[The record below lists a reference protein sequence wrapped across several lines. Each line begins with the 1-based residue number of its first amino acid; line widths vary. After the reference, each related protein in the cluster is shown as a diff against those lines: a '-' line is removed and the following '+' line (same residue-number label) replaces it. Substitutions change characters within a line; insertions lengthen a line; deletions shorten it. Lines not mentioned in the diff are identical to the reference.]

1 MSRPVGY
8 DEFELG
14 ESRNRAPPLLVADE
28 AELVG
33 RTVEEVSTL
42 APLHVA
48 GYLGRVA
55 YDEFKSNRR
64 IVDEVSNRT
73 PLPIVDIT
81 VGLESRLEE
90 VSSLLELRSD
100 EVLMVGIYGME
111 GIGKTTLA
119 RAVYNKIVDQ
129 FEGSCF
135 LDNVRAISK
144 MHGLLHLQ
152 NILLSQITGEKDIQ
166 LGSVNEGVLMIQ
178 HMFRRKKV
186 LLILDDVDKLDQLE
200 ALVGGL
206 DWFASGSRVII
217 TTRDKHLL
225 AFHGVERTYE
235 VQELNQSDALQL
247 LSSRA
252 FINQGNVDPSYTEIL
267 NQAVTYASGRPLALK
282 VIGHYLCGKRVDEWR
297 NALHRFKRFPRYD
310 IQRIRKVSFDSLEG
324 DEKNIFLD
332 IVHYFT
338 GYKLAEVHDILCSR
352 YCYNI
357 GYHIQVLI
365 DKSLISTSSD
375 GKVIL
380 HPFIEDMGKKNLRRE
395 SLRKPGKLEDVFQIL
410 TRKRVRLLW
419 MVCFPFLTLI
429 YLS

>member
-1 MSRPVGY
+1 MIVG
-8 DEFELG
+8 EIH
-14 ESRNRAPPLLVADE
+14 NRAPPLLVADE

-48 GYLGRVA
+48 DYLGRVA
-55 YDEFKSNRR
+55 YDEFKSNGR
-64 IVDEVSNRT
+64 IVDEVSNCS
-73 PLPIVDIT
+73 PLPIADNT
-81 VGLESRLEE
+81 VGLEFRLEE
-90 VSSLLELRSD
+90 VSSLLELGSD

-111 GIGKTTLA
+111 AIGKTTLA

-144 MHGLLHLQ
+144 IHGLVHLQ

-166 LGSVNEGVLMIQ
+166 QMLCQ
-178 HMFRRKKV
+178 KKV

-217 TTRDKHLL
+217 TTRDRHLL
-225 AFHGVERTYE
+225 AFHGVERRYE
-235 VQELNQSDALQL
+235 VQPLNHSDALQL

-252 FINQGNVDPSYTEIL
+252 FVNQGNVDPSYTEIL

-282 VIGHYLCGKRVDEWR
+282 VIGHYLGGKRVDEWR
-297 NALHRFKRFPRYD
+297 DALHRFKRFPRYD
-310 IQRIRKVSFDSLEG
+310 IQTIRKISFDSLEG
-324 DEKNIFLD
+324 DEKSIFLD
-332 IVHYFT
+332 IIHYFT
-338 GYKLAEVHDILCSR
+338 GYKLAEVHSILCSH
-352 YCYNI
+352 YCYNV

-380 HPFIEDMGKKNLRRE
+380 HPFIEDMGKKILHRE
-395 SLRKPGKLEDVFQIL
+395 SLRKPGKRSWFLEDVFQIL
-410 TRKRVRLLW
+410 TRKKVRLLW